1 MEEEEEEVL
10 LVPDLGCPHN
20 PQRALCWSKSTF
32 PEGAVA
38 IESWCWIIL
47 KDNLLDH
54 TEGLQPR
61 RRTHSGAWEKGEEDR
76 AAVTNCHGLTTAH
89 LCHPARGKVKEWN
102 EEVTL
107 SLAKEGVGKVLFKLI
122 VFLARQVCFNWQSS
136 YFFYKLNL
144 FSCDNKWFPCPYL
157 NPWTS
162 SPYFFLLPCW
172 RGWMRKGQGGC
183 FPVSQRQSTT
193 LPFYLRNWDAGFPT
207 ENASPGVGWPCTGD
221 CHWDLWGPVTLS
233 SGLSH
238 VFSFHCTN
246 FCWLLNGFIF
256 LSSLWVCNSCPTVFT
271 KPHPFLPPVPP
282 KDHFLHL
289 PCKTMRI
296 KVSPCLQSQ
305 QTVCMS
311 NKLILSL
318 SSPFSW
324 WSLPLLSPF
333 DLLFSPLCCV
343 RLSLVIGCPGL
354 LHCMVQEAQET
365 CS

>member
-1 MEEEEEEVL
+1 MRKGWGGQSSSDKL
-10 LVPDLGCPHN
+10 P
-20 PQRALCWSKSTF
+20 WT
-32 PEGAVA
+32 
-38 IESWCWIIL
+38 
-47 KDNLLDH
+47 DH
-54 TEGLQPR
+54 SPP
-61 RRTHSGAWEKGEEDR
+61 
-76 AAVTNCHGLTTAH
+76 TTAH

-102 EEVTL
+102 EEGTL
-107 SLAKEGVGKVLFKLI
+107 SLAKEGVGKVLFKLT

-193 LPFYLRNWDAGFPT
+193 LPFYLRNWDAGLPT

-246 FCWLLNGFIF
+246 FCWPLNGFSLVLF
-256 LSSLWVCNSCPTVFT
+256 FFHLSGSATAAPLC
-271 KPHPFLPPVPP
+271 LPSHIPS
-282 KDHFLHL
+282 F
-289 PCKTMRI
+289 
-296 KVSPCLQSQ
+296 LQSLQ
-305 QTVCMS
+305 KTT
-311 NKLILSL
+311 
-318 SSPFSW
+318 SS
-324 WSLPLLSPF
+324 
-333 DLLFSPLCCV
+333 
-343 RLSLVIGCPGL
+343 
-354 LHCMVQEAQET
+354 T
-365 CS
+365 CLAKPWE